1 MLVVY
6 AAFLLGAIYSCSGL
20 VVRAL
25 NSVQRVFDLIP
36 SGIKIFTFHFISRIH
51 CCYLFMHQ

>member
-51 CCYLFMHQ
+51 YC